1 MLLFAEA
8 AVGRTWFVELQ
19 SAISSLANP
28 MLSIHVSLEVARSAK
43 EMGTNRSCQACL
55 KVRR

>member
-1 MLLFAEA
+1 MPLFAEA

-19 SAISSLANP
+19 SATSSLANP
-28 MLSIHVSLEVARSAK
+28 TLSIGVSLEVARSAK
-43 EMGTNRSCQACL
+43 KWETNRSCQACL

>member
-19 SAISSLANP
+19 SATSSLANP
-28 MLSIHVSLEVARSAK
+28 MLSIDVSLEVAGSAK
-43 EMGTNRSCQACL
+43 KMGTNRSCRACR